1 MQKLIVITGPTASG
15 KSALALR
22 IALATNAEIISSDS
36 RQLFLHLDIGT
47 AKPSKDELEC
57 VPHHF
62 IGIKSPSEHYS
73 AGMFEKD
80 ALALYQDILNRNKKA
95 ILVGGS
101 GLYVK
106 AFCDGLFQ
114 EDKKLNTQNN
124 NNNNIRHE
132 LNLRFETEGIDNLYN
147 ELEKCDPISHK
158 KYSDKNQVRV
168 IRALEYFLI
177 NGRAISEARQENE
190 AITRDFESIYFGL
203 EFSRQDLYKR
213 INKRTLQ
220 MWEDGIVQETKDALA
235 MGYSKDLN
243 SLNTVGYKEVIS
255 YLEGNL
261 TKDEAISLIGQNT
274 RRYAKRQITWC
285 RNQIPQMN
293 WLSGSMEENISEII
307 KKAEIK

>member
-15 KSALALR
+15 KSALALGF
-22 IALATNAEIISSDS
+22 ALATNAEIISADS
-36 RQLFLHLDIGT
+36 RQLFSHLDIGT
-47 AKPSKDELEC
+47 AKPSKDELES

-62 IGIKSPSEHYS
+62 IGIKSPQEHYS
-73 AGMFEKD
+73 AGIFEKD
-80 ALALYQDILNRNKKA
+80 AREVRQDILNRNKKA

-114 EDKKLNTQNN
+114 EDEVSTQR
-124 NNNNIRHE
+124 NNNIRE
-132 LNLRFETEGIDNLYN
+132 KLNLRFETEGIEKLYN
-147 ELEKCDPISHK
+147 ELEKCDPLSHQ
-158 KYSDKNQVRV
+158 KYSDKNRVRV

-177 NGRAISEARQENE
+177 NGRAISEAHQESK
-190 AITRDFESIYFGL
+190 AHARDFEPIYFGL
-203 EFSRQDLYKR
+203 EFSRQDLYER

-220 MWEDGIVQETKDALA
+220 MWEDGIVQETKDVLA